1 VVRADFAD
9 GVFVRHSTG
18 SKRLPA
24 HEWSDEGIAHSHPGG
39 MKSWQD
45 RRMLLCEAR
54 QPLAV
59 LHMAS
64 PSEHGSGIREAVS
77 GERHALRFETD
88 QAHEFRVAPIRS
100 RRDPAE
106 PMREKQNVPDQ
117 SC

>member
-45 RRMLLCEAR
+45 RRMLLCER
-54 QPLAV
+54 DSL
-59 LHMAS
+59 S
-64 PSEHGSGIREAVS
+64 PSCTWLLPRSMAAESAKRFLVNATLYALKRIRLMNFGSHRSEAVVIPPN
-77 GERHALRFETD
+77 R
-88 QAHEFRVAPIRS
+88 
-100 RRDPAE
+100 
-106 PMREKQNVPDQ
+106 
-117 SC
+117 